1 MSLTYTEHLKTR
13 LKQRGLPLG
22 LVKKVFDKNEESYF
36 DNLRLHYIM
45 VSSVLYKGRYRKV
58 LAAYDKIGIDS
69 IEVIT
74 IHPITDEQI
83 KQRLN
88 SGRWSYE
95 KNKN

>member
-13 LKQRGLPLG
+13 LRQRGLPLK

-36 DNLRLHYIM
+36 DNLRHHYIV
-45 VSSVLYKGRYRKV
+45 VSSVLYKGRCRKV
-58 LAAYDKIGIDS
+58 LAAYDKIGTDS

-83 KQRLN
+83 KQGLN